1 MRQFL
6 SGSGV
11 DTTAAVKAFT
21 LTHDD
26 PFMANLY
33 LLADLEDPKAQL
45 ITDWESPLSWPL
57 YGIFKPGVTKRDTI
71 TSKVGL
77 EVDDFSFDWSPEESP
92 FTQDIAT
99 ANPYQLARLH
109 QYDGKPFTM
118 FRTIG
123 PTDGDANTFGACVL
137 FGGRV
142 KNSSVGRGK
151 ITFTIESLL
160 NVINQLVPPNVIE
173 VTNTIAG
180 YKGATPVLAD
190 GETTIPRFAVAA
202 PSTATNIL
210 GVCTAPTPNKIYGD
224 NKFKLGYLV
233 FTSGTLAGMFSAM
246 ATSNAFRPIIPGPYY
261 NQFIVF
267 APFPWDPAPGDSF
280 YVSTKYPTDGA
291 QSPFLHVPAPEMAV

>member
-1 MRQFL
+1 
-6 SGSGV
+6 V
-11 DTTAAVKAFT
+11 DE
-21 LTHDD
+21 HDD
-26 PFMANLY
+26 PFVANLF
-33 LLADLEDPKAQL
+33 LLGDREDPRARFL
-45 ITDWESPLSWPL
+45 TDWESPLSWPL
-57 YGIFKPGVTKRDTI
+57 YGTFQPGVTGRDTI

-77 EVDDFSFDWSPEESP
+77 EVADFSFDWSPKEAP
-92 FTQDIAT
+92 FTKDIAT

-109 QYDGKPFTM
+109 CYDAKPFTM

-123 PTDGDANTFGACVL
+123 PTLGDANTFGACVL

-142 KNSSVGRGK
+142 KNSKVGRGK
-151 ITFTIESLL
+151 ISFTIESLL
-160 NVINQLVPPNVIE
+160 TVINQLVPPNVVE

-190 GETTIPRFAVAA
+190 GETTIPRFTVAA

-246 ATSNAFRPIIPGPYY
+246 AGSNAFRPIIPGPFY

-267 APFPWDPAPGDSF
+267 APFPWDPAPGDTF
-280 YVSTKYPTDGA
+280 YVSTAYPTDGS
-291 QSPFLHVPAPEMAV
+291 QSPFLHVPAPETAV